1 MGYRLTDLE
10 LQDFQT
16 AVKDPVFTSVGLDV
30 WFTTTHDFLAEVL
43 PPCFEVPDEPTGH
56 VQFST
61 GEGAGMPYYSA
72 TVYVGAKFGDID
84 GWYDLTMVLS
94 GDMNII
100 LGRELLGESKKR
112 ARFGMTTDL
121 PTVTAFAERG
131 GTKIIQVAGEFDGPA
146 TTHTSVKNRLHLKA
160 FLNHNAT
167 DIEYDP
173 IVVVGKTTTEYKSYR
188 VGTGSIELASTAGD
202 PCGSVP
208 IVSVDKAEFGER
220 VALFETS
227 QHRVDGKEGYLPYVL
242 GRSYDLVE

>member
-10 LQDFQT
+10 LQDFQS
-16 AVKDPVFTSVGLDV
+16 AVKNPVFTSVGLDV
-30 WFTTTHDFLAEVL
+30 WFTTTREFLAEVL
-43 PPCFEVPDEPTGH
+43 PPCFDLPDEPLGH

-61 GEGAGMPYYSA
+61 GEGARMPYYSA
-72 TVYVGAKFGDID
+72 TVYVAAKFGDIE

-112 ARFGMTTDL
+112 ARFGMTTEL

-131 GTKIIQVAGEFDGPA
+131 GSKIIQVAGEFGESSGP
-146 TTHTSVKNRLHLKA
+146 HTSVKNRLHLKA

-167 DIEYDP
+167 DIEYHP
-173 IVVVGKTTTEYKSYR
+173 IVIVGKTTTEYKSYY
-188 VGTGSIELASTAGD
+188 VGTGSIELASNPGD

-208 IVSVDKAEFGER
+208 IVSVDRAEFGER

-227 QHRVDGKEGYLPYVL
+227 QHRVEGKEGYLPYVL